1 MESRKT
7 NPGSAREP
15 EPSRNPRLTEA
26 HRRRLV
32 RAGEAVALA
41 LAAVALAVLIA
52 SCSGNDPQAST
63 TSTTPAAE
71 QLAETAAAPGGA
83 GASTMLRHAT
93 GASLDGKALAVG
105 LPTVTAADS
114 MPPDVSAWGPDSVL
128 TPGAVVE
135 ISAKGSDDVVE
146 MVLSDGI
153 GKKQWMVY
161 DETENVWRTFYR
173 VPVNGSSDR
182 LGLSVTA
189 KNNLSRW
196 HRVWVFLEVELGGC
210 GN

>member
-7 NPGSAREP
+7 SPGSAREP
-15 EPSRNPRLTEA
+15 EHTPKPRMTEQ
-26 HRRRLV
+26 RRRMLV

-52 SCSGNDPQAST
+52 SCSGSDPQAST
-63 TSTTPAAE
+63 TSTTPPAE
-71 QLAETAAAPGGA
+71 QIAEATAAPGGA
-83 GASTMLRHAT
+83 GASALLRHAT
-93 GASLDGKALAVG
+93 GTSLDGRAQLVA

-128 TPGAVVE
+128 TPGSVVE

-146 MVLSDGI
+146 MVLTDGI

-161 DETENVWRTFYR
+161 DETQDVWRTFYR

-189 KNNLSRW
+189 KNNLNRW
-196 HRVWVFLEVELGGC
+196 HRVWVFLQVERDGC
-210 GN
+210 

>member
-15 EPSRNPRLTEA
+15 EHTRKSRLTEQ
-26 HRRRLV
+26 RRRMLV

-52 SCSGNDPQAST
+52 SCSGSDPQAST
-63 TSTTPAAE
+63 TSTTPPAE
-71 QLAETAAAPGGA
+71 QIAENAAQPGGA
-83 GASTMLRHAT
+83 GASAMLRHTT
-93 GASLDGKALAVG
+93 GASLDGKAQLVA

-114 MPPDVSAWGPDSVL
+114 LPPDVSAWGPDSVV

-135 ISAKGSDDVVE
+135 ITAKASDDVVE
-146 MVLSDGI
+146 MTLSDGI

-161 DETENVWRTFYR
+161 DEKENVWRTFYR
-173 VPVNGSSDR
+173 VPVNGSCDR

-189 KNNLSRW
+189 KNNLNRW
-196 HRVWVFLEVELGGC
+196 HRVWVFVEIQLEGC
-210 GN
+210 

>member
-7 NPGSAREP
+7 SPGSAREP
-15 EPSRNPRLTEA
+15 EPTQKPRMTEER
-26 HRRRLV
+26 RRRLV

-41 LAAVALAVLIA
+41 LAAVPLAVLIA
-52 SCSGNDPQAST
+52 SCGGSDPQAST
-63 TSTTPAAE
+63 TSTTPPAE
-71 QLAETAAAPGGA
+71 QIAENAASPGGMSA
-83 GASTMLRHAT
+83 GV
-93 GASLDGKALAVG
+93 GKPQAQVAA

-161 DETENVWRTFYR
+161 DETQDVWRTFYR

-196 HRVWVFLEVELGGC
+196 HRVWVFLQVELGGC